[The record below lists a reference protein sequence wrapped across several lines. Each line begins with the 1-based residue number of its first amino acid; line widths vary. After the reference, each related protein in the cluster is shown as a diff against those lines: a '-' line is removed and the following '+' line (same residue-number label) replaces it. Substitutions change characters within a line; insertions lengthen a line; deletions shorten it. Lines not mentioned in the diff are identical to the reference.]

1 MRWCELQKYQV
12 RTAPEYRPDGV
23 IPDKYRR
30 LSRVEGRLVSFSI
43 MLFSYVFFFRALLI
57 LNV

>member
-30 LSRVEGRLVSFSI
+30 LSRVEGRLVSF
-43 MLFSYVFFFRALLI
+43 FHYVVFLCFLL
-57 LNV
+57 